1 MNRKGFTPDDI
12 ETIASPTAS
21 DSAWAAAA
29 DRAEQQLAQELPPPA
44 TPCFTQADV
53 DEFLARKPQKYQMTE
68 KDFQELG
75 RNMVLGVGDLMMST
89 VHVTTLIAPIILS
102 SKTQVT
108 NNISERYIRDDG
120 EIGCGPGDGWK
131 INI

>member
-12 ETIASPTAS
+12 ETIASSTAS

-29 DRAEQQLAQELPPPA
+29 DRAEQQLAQELPSPA

-75 RNMVLGVGDLMMST
+75 RNMVLGVGDLITS
-89 VHVTTLIAPIILS
+89 TLIASMYGATLIPTSNYPKGDDEILYF
-102 SKTQVT
+102 TT
-108 NNISERYIRDDG
+108 GDDG
-120 EIGCGPGDGWK
+120 ERQAWGENGRIF
-131 INI
+131 

>member
-75 RNMVLGVGDLMMST
+75 RNMVLGVGDLLQGAT
-89 VHVTTLIAPIILS
+89 VTAVVSAGIVAEVIAESSIKPIPEDNYY
-102 SKTQVT
+102 TW
-108 NNISERYIRDDG
+108 NGYDYIWYD
-120 EIGCGPGDGWK
+120 
-131 INI
+131 

>member
-21 DSAWAAAA
+21 DSVWAAAA

-44 TPCFTQADV
+44 TPCFTQAEV

-75 RNMVLGVGDLMMST
+75 RNMVLGVGDLIMGT
-89 VHVTTLIAPIILS
+89 A
-102 SKTQVT
+102 QVVAIVNEVIPE
-108 NNISERYIRDDG
+108 NNEPTSGWGYDAY
-120 EIGCGPGDGWK
+120 GCYGYYGSHNWG
-131 INI
+131 INFDK

>member
-12 ETIASPTAS
+12 EAIASPTAS

-29 DRAEQQLAQELPPPA
+29 DRAQQQLAQELPPPA

-75 RNMVLGVGDLMMST
+75 RNMVLGVGDLIIGT
-89 VHVTTLIAPIILS
+89 VQATGLVLS
-102 SKTQVT
+102 SVHTANSQIEDCEKWEWG
-108 NNISERYIRDDG
+108 SEGYGLYSGGIK
-120 EIGCGPGDGWK
+120 ICGVD
-131 INI
+131 